1 MPLAKALLMENQA
14 TPATLDILAV
24 ARATE
29 RKIQLKRGLPI
40 AIGLGLAAFG
50 WTRRS
55 AIGRTLGAVG
65 VSLLL
70 HSLRTEIEKAVHKLA
85 SKTSDRVDTA
95 SMGSFPAS
103 DPPALAQIGPR
114 PTHAE

>member
-1 MPLAKALLMENQA
+1 MRAL
-14 TPATLDILAV
+14 PA
-24 ARATE
+24 
-29 RKIQLKRGLPI
+29 
-40 AIGLGLAAFG
+40 AASPSG
-50 WTRRS
+50 VLS
-55 AIGRTLGAVG
+55 CGGAVG